1 MELFFFFLQS
11 GGGGVGGGLQ
21 DVTVWIARHAE
32 MQKRIIILRKRKWF
46 LSLLPARRKVMRW
59 DKVELEVA
67 IVWASSSAGLPLN

>member
-1 MELFFFFLQS
+1 MEFLFFQWRGRW
-11 GGGGVGGGLQ
+11 GGGSLQ
-21 DVTVWIARHAE
+21 DVTVWIVRHAE
-32 MQKRIIILRKRKWF
+32 MQKRILILRKRKWF